1 MGLINREELK
11 KRVPTFKK
19 EKVDVPE
26 WGEDAFIYV
35 RELSAGGLDYFESF
49 IVLDGS
55 ASPQEKRA
63 RYENF
68 RVRYV
73 VLSACD
79 ENGTLVF
86 TEEDEAWL
94 GNTEASIIQRLFVAA
109 KRVNSVDA
117 PLLEKNS

>member
-1 MGLINREELK
+1 MSLINKEELK
-11 KRVPTFKK
+11 KRQPSPRK

-35 RELSAGGLDYFESF
+35 RELSAATLDYFESF
-49 IVLDGS
+49 IVLDGM
-55 ASPQEKRA
+55 ASPEERRA

-79 ENGTLVF
+79 EQGKAIF
-86 TEEDEAWL
+86 TTEDEVWL
-94 GNTEASIIQRLFVAA
+94 GEMESSIISRIFVAA
-109 KRVNSVDA
+109 KVVNRIDA
-117 PLLEKNS
+117 KGLEKNS